1 MTIKTLKCGLSALI
15 IKVVIREVQPFN
27 PRMQDPL
34 TEGPPV
40 VVSHPKRLEVD
51 LILLPFEVNKAESMR
66 GQGLLIELR

>member
-1 MTIKTLKCGLSALI
+1 M
-15 IKVVIREVQPFN
+15 E
-27 PRMQDPL
+27 DPL

-66 GQGLLIELR
+66 GQGLLVELR